1 MRCELCVRLML
12 SLLAPVFGTCEAVF
26 ARRNTK
32 GPTGFVRDRAVA
44 AAEAEA
50 NEALS
55 LSARVLSPSRPGCQ
69 TQQTDTIRASS
80 LLLSATRLG
89 SRLRGSRLF
98 VVRVIKKSGD
108 FD

>member
-55 LSARVLSPSRPGCQ
+55 LSARVLPHRVRLPNAADRHNPCVFTSFVR
-69 TQQTDTIRASS
+69 RAARIP
-80 LLLSATRLG
+80 LLG
-89 SRLRGSRLF
+89 SAPLCRARRKEVPEALS
-98 VVRVIKKSGD
+98 
-108 FD
+108 

>member
-55 LSARVLSPSRPGCQ
+55 LSARVLSPSRPAAKRSRP
-69 TQQTDTIRASS
+69 TQSV
-80 LLLSATRLG
+80 RLHFFYPP
-89 SRLRGSRLF
+89 RGSDPAFGICASL
-98 VVRVIKKSGD
+98 SCAS
-108 FD
+108 

>member
-44 AAEAEA
+44 TAEAEA

-55 LSARVLSPSRPGCQ
+55 
-69 TQQTDTIRASS
+69 
-80 LLLSATRLG
+80 LSATRLG

>member
-55 LSARVLSPSRPGCQ
+55 LSARVLSPSRPAAKRSRP
-69 TQQTDTIRASS
+69 TQSVRLHFFVRRAARIP
-80 LLLSATRLG
+80 LLG
-89 SRLRGSRLF
+89 SAPL
-98 VVRVIKKSGD
+98 VVRVVKR
-108 FD
+108 FRRL

>member
-32 GPTGFVRDRAVA
+32 GPTGFVRDRAVV

-55 LSARVLSPSRPGCQ
+55 LSARVLSPSRPAAKRSRP
-69 TQQTDTIRASS
+69 TQSV
-80 LLLSATRLG
+80 RLHFFCPP
-89 SRLRGSRLF
+89 RGSDPAFGICASL
-98 VVRVIKKSGD
+98 SCAS
-108 FD
+108 

>member
-55 LSARVLSPSRPGCQ
+55 LSARVLSP
-69 TQQTDTIRASS
+69 
-80 LLLSATRLG
+80 
-89 SRLRGSRLF
+89 
-98 VVRVIKKSGD
+98 
-108 FD
+108 